1 MAFDPKRTATSGRFL
16 LEVGDSR
23 AAFLK
28 TFNGFAFEGEHAKHD
43 HGPDNFQTKQL
54 TTFKYSD
61 AKAKIGMNQ
70 SGELAEW
77 IKASFK
83 KMCMVKSG
91 AFTAANFDYKA
102 THRIEFQRALMKEIA
117 FPKLEG
123 NSKEAGYMDIT
134 FQAEDVQHL
143 KANGEDIKGDY
154 NTSSKMWQPW
164 MFRLEVAGLDDACK
178 RVASID
184 PLTFKQSVV
193 RDDIGPMRIAT
204 IHAAKVELGNL
215 KCTFSAADAEP
226 WAQWADA
233 WFRQGK
239 CLTSDH
245 KDGAIVFL
253 GPGGDDIGR
262 IELKQLGLIKYDP
275 GEHTANAETVK
286 RITVEMYL
294 QEAEIN
300 FDSKSQS

>member
-1 MAFDPKRTATSGRFL
+1 MAFDPKRTATTGRFL
-16 LEVGDSR
+16 LEVGSSR
-23 AAFLK
+23 ASFLK
-28 TFNGFAFEGEHAKHD
+28 SFSGFAFEGEHAKHD
-43 HGPDNFQTKQL
+43 SAPENFQTKQL

-70 SGELAEW
+70 SGELADW

-83 KMCMVKSG
+83 KQYMTKSG
-91 AFTAANFDYKA
+91 AFTAGNFDYKA
-102 THRIEFQRALMKEIA
+102 THRIEFRDALMKEIA

-154 NTSSKMWQPW
+154 NTSAKMWQPW
-164 MFRLEVAGLDDACK
+164 MFRLEVAGLEDACK

-193 RDDIGPMRIAT
+193 RDDIGPLRIAT
-204 IHAAKVELGNL
+204 IHPAKVELGNL

-262 IELKQLGLIKYDP
+262 IELKQLGLIKFDA

-294 QEAEIN
+294 QEAEIT

>member
-1 MAFDPKRTATSGRFL
+1 MAFDPKRSATTGRFL
-16 LEVGDSR
+16 LEVGNSR

-28 TFNGFAFEGEHAKHD
+28 SFNGFAFEGEHAKID
-43 HGPDNFQTKQL
+43 HGPENFQTKHL

-61 AKAKIGMNQ
+61 AKAKIGMSQ
-70 SGELAEW
+70 TGELADW
-77 IKASFK
+77 IVASFK
-83 KMCMVKSG
+83 KQCLTKSG

-102 THRIEFQRALMKEIA
+102 THRIEFRDALMKEIA

-164 MFRLEVAGLDDACK
+164 NFRLEIAGLEDACK
-178 RVASID
+178 RVSSID

-193 RDDIGPMRIAT
+193 RDDIGPLRIST

-215 KCTFSAADAEP
+215 KIAVSAADSEP

-239 CLTSDH
+239 CLTGDH

-262 IELKQLGLIKYDP
+262 IELKQLGLIKFDA
-275 GEHTANAETVK
+275 GEHTANAETIK

>member
-1 MAFDPKRTATSGRFL
+1 MAFDPKRTHTTGRFL
-16 LEVGDSR
+16 LEVGNSR

-28 TFNGFAFEGEHAKHD
+28 TFSGFAFEGEHAKHE
-43 HGPDNFQTKQL
+43 HGPENFQTKQL

-61 AKAKIGMNQ
+61 AKAKLGMNQ

-77 IKASFK
+77 IAASFK
-83 KMCMVKSG
+83 KKYMTKSG
-91 AFTAANFDYKA
+91 AFTSANFDYLA
-102 THRIEFQRALMKEIA
+102 TNRIEFRDALMKEIA

-134 FQAEDVQHL
+134 FQAEDVQHM
-143 KANGEDIKGDY
+143 KGDGSSIKGDY

-164 MFRLEVAGLDDACK
+164 MFRLEIAGLEDACK

-193 RDDIGPMRIAT
+193 RDDIGPLRIAT
-204 IHAAKVELGNL
+204 IHPAKVELGNL

-239 CLTSDH
+239 CLTGDH

-262 IELKQLGLIKYDP
+262 IELKDLGLIKFDR
-275 GEHTANAETVK
+275 GESTANAETVS

>member
-1 MAFDPKRTATSGRFL
+1 MAFDAKRSATTGRFL
-16 LEVGDSR
+16 LEVGSSR
-23 AAFLK
+23 AASLK
-28 TFNGFAFEGEHAKHD
+28 SFSGFAFEGEHAKMD
-43 HGPDNFQTKQL
+43 LAPDNFQAKHL

-61 AKAKIGMNQ
+61 AKAKIGMHQ
-70 SGELAEW
+70 TGELADW
-77 IKASFK
+77 IIASFK
-83 KMCMVKSG
+83 KKCMVKSG

-102 THRIEFQRALMKEIA
+102 THRIEFRDALMKEIA

-123 NSKEAGYMDIT
+123 NSKEAGNMDIT
-134 FQAEDVQHL
+134 FQAEDVQHM
-143 KANGEDIKGDY
+143 KGDGSSIKGDY

-164 MFRLEVAGLDDACK
+164 MFRLEIAGLEDACK

-193 RDDIGPMRIAT
+193 RDDIGPLRIAT
-204 IHAAKVELGNL
+204 IHPAKVELGNL

-239 CLTSDH
+239 CLTGDH

-262 IELKQLGLIKYDP
+262 IELKHLGLIKFDR
-275 GEHTANAETVK
+275 GESTANAETVS

>member
-1 MAFDPKRTATSGRFL
+1 MAFDPKRSATTGRFL
-16 LEVGDSR
+16 LEVGSSR
-23 AAFLK
+23 ASFLK
-28 TFNGFAFEGEHAKHD
+28 SFSGFAFEGEHAKHE
-43 HGPDNFQTKQL
+43 HGPENFQTKQL

-77 IKASFK
+77 IVASFK
-83 KMCMVKSG
+83 KQYMVKSG
-91 AFTAANFDYKA
+91 AFTAANFNYEA
-102 THRIEFQRALMKEIA
+102 THRIEFQNACMKEIG
-117 FPKLEG
+117 FPKFEG

-143 KANGEDIKGDY
+143 KANGESIKGDY
-154 NTSSKMWQPW
+154 NKSGPTWQPW
-164 MFRLEVAGLDDACK
+164 MFRLEIAGLEDACK

-193 RDDIGPMRIAT
+193 RDDIGPLRIPT
-204 IHAAKVELGNL
+204 IHPAKVELGNL
-215 KCTFSAADAEP
+215 KISFSAADADP
-226 WAQWADA
+226 WAAWADA
-233 WFRQGK
+233 WFRHGK
-239 CLTSDH
+239 CLSSDH

-275 GEHTANAETVK
+275 GERTANAETLARV
-286 RITVEMYL
+286 TCEMYL
-294 QEAEIN
+294 QEAEIH